1 MRKVYSMLALA
12 FLPLVAWA
20 QFGVVAPLH
29 VNGNQLNDQY
39 GNKVVLHG
47 VMDTPSPYFNHNRW
61 GYTCTDNNVQPCINY
76 YDKVFGA
83 LQNPAKGTYCNIF
96 RLHLEP
102 GWTND
107 PNKQSTGSETGEAN
121 ISRFS
126 ATRLQKYLDMLY
138 WPLAQK
144 ALNHGMYVVMRP
156 PGVCP
161 KELKVGDYYQDYLK
175 TVWNIVSSNTNVKNN
190 AGVVSIELANE
201 PVHIKNQYGQTS
213 ATAMRD
219 YFQPIIDIIRRN
231 GFTGIIWVPG
241 MGYQSQYQDYA
252 QYPVNDNNYGYAV
265 HVYPGWYGASDTS
278 YDHQAFI
285 RNFQKQVPVVTSK
298 PILVSEIDWSPEQ
311 PGSGK
316 YNEFGQWVASNYGTW
331 GTASTSK
338 WGNAWKS
345 VMDYFGN
352 ISMTLTSID
361 DYLDVDAFLQ
371 KGTVKAAFNENT
383 ECCAKACFYW
393 YYEYSQ
399 KNYAHSSGNNNNN
412 NSSNNNNNSSNN
424 NNNNNNS
431 SNNNSNTTANTTQ
444 GDNLIPSWGDGN
456 DFIPQGWTVCDNGS
470 EVQPGNVSRGPRV
483 MKFTGDGDFS
493 SAFYA
498 REISADR
505 AGFIE
510 YGSKSGYA
518 LSLVYGEYVLA
529 CNVAA
534 WKGSP
539 YVKIEVFDPAGSVLA
554 SRIVQANGNANGNTA
569 TKMQNTTVV
578 GMSFYSMIKGNY
590 RVRFT
595 PVADANGN
603 GGAWQEALIANVSLY
618 YKGNPLA
625 FRKQNEVPAGWKIVD
640 ADQEKPAGEAAS
652 GPRIFQFAGGGE
664 VATGLYIRQSD
675 ASKAG
680 YAEYGSTNGYA
691 MTLKAGQYNLSY
703 NAVAWAGIPYIK
715 CEVFNQNNQ
724 CIGSQ
729 IIRCYKNVNKNLSAN
744 TYGSSYGVVNFN
756 AAQTGNY
763 RFRWTPCADQWG
775 AAGTWVEVVFGHIKI
790 SQGYA
795 ARTFEMDD
803 ETTGIQDVQTT
814 NAEDDVWYDL
824 HGQKVEQPTRSAE
837 GRLFPKGLKK
847 GLYIHNG
854 KKVFVK

>member
-1 MRKVYSMLALA
+1 MLALA

-285 RNFQKQVPVVTSK
+285 RNFQNQVPVVTSK
-298 PILVSEIDWSPEQ
+298 PILVSEIDWSPEK
-311 PGSGK
+311 PGAGK
-316 YNEFGQWVASNYGTW
+316 LNEFGQWVASNWGTW

-338 WGNAWKS
+338 WGNAWKA
-345 VMDYFGN
+345 VMDHFGN

-371 KGTVKAAFNENT
+371 NGTVKAAFNENT

-412 NSSNNNNNSSNN
+412 NSSNNNNNSSNNNN

-483 MKFTGDGDFS
+483 MKFTGGGDFS

-703 NAVAWAGIPYIK
+703 NAVAWAGTPYIK

-729 IIRCYKNVNKNLSAN
+729 IFRCDKNVNKNLSAN